1 MIKINSKGFSLLEIL
16 IYITVIAIVTAAI
29 GGVFLSVAGGQA
41 RADAAAEVNSNISFA
56 LGKINQDILAASA
69 VATPAT
75 AGETSAALTVTVGA
89 TSITYCVVSGQI
101 FRSAGGICNGSAEPI
116 TAAAVAVKSLTFT
129 RLENTNSFLFK
140 TIVSIQTVLTIG
152 YNGANPDYQYS
163 LTKQTS
169 SSLR

>member
-1 MIKINSKGFSLLEIL
+1 MEIL

-41 RADAAAEVNSNISFA
+41 RADAAAEVNSNVSFA
-56 LGKINQDILAASA
+56 LDMINQDILAASA
-69 VATPAT
+69 VTTPA
-75 AGETSAALTVTVGA
+75 AATLAVTVGA

-116 TAAAVAVKSLTFT
+116 TAAAVAVKNLTFT
-129 RLENTNSFLFK
+129 RLENTNTVLPK